1 MNYDAFA
8 GMCPG
13 KETMSRNKSNSDS
26 SALYRDLYSRSIYD
40 AYYLAQGL
48 LGGEVRSM
56 AAVEQAYR
64 RVKEKLEP
72 LTEAEQDNI
81 LLQQVA
87 EICREQA
94 DTATLEEESGADYI
108 AFMSMPLRS
117 RQVLVLADALHL
129 PDAIIAQIMH
139 SRKDRVVRALKEA
152 RADLAERAASALDR
166 HDTTEQILERNVRP
180 LTAEKVE
187 ALWMRLGGKSGEMA
201 DWQEPDM
208 RSTGRKIWPLVTALV
223 VSVLVLMGLVTLM
236 ASGYSLRSEDTPQ
249 NLEGALQLTTVAPAL
264 TRTPSTLTTTPVSEE
279 PTEAVVLTLGGDTV
293 LGGLPS
299 RVDRRDSFPKKTGN
313 ESTYPF
319 AGLLPVLSRD
329 DLTILNLECTL
340 TERNTP
346 VEGQEYPFKGRPDA
360 ANMLVA
366 GSVEMVSLENSHSMD
381 YGESGYADM
390 KSALETA
397 GVQWVDAANCITYD
411 TKAGVRIGV
420 AALKDPVTSENLA
433 DVIDELKK
441 KEADFIVLS
450 LHWGEELAEA
460 PSQEQQTLA
469 HEAIDLGADV
479 IMGHHSHVV
488 QPMEVYNKRPIFY
501 SLGNAVYG
509 GSTNPSDWDIALAR
523 LTLACRDGEVV
534 DLDWMAIPGCVS
546 GDEDDNDYQ
555 PQVYEP
561 GTAEAVRVYSKLGM
575 SHTQLA
581 GWKKLYDELYPKIEE
596 TSVPSAT
603 AAAND

>member
-1 MNYDAFA
+1 MAR
-8 GMCPG
+8 
-13 KETMSRNKSNSDS
+13 KRSNADNGT
-26 SALYRDLYSRSIYD
+26 LYRDLYSRSVYD

-48 LGGEVRSM
+48 LGGEARSL

-64 RVKEKLEP
+64 KVKEKLDP

-81 LLQQVA
+81 LLQQVT

-94 DTATLEEESGADYI
+94 DSATLEEESGADYI

-117 RQVLVLADALHL
+117 RLVLVLADVLHL
-129 PDAIIAQIMH
+129 PDDVIAQIMH
-139 SRKDRVVRALKEA
+139 SRQERVVRTLKEA
-152 RADLAERAASALDR
+152 RADLIETAASALDR
-166 HDTTEQILERNVRP
+166 HDTAAQILERNVHP
-180 LTAEKVE
+180 LTAEMVD
-187 ALWMRLGGKSGEMA
+187 ALWMRLGGKTGEMEE
-201 DWQEPDM
+201 WQEPDM
-208 RSTGRKIWPLVTALV
+208 HSTGRKTWPLVTTLVIALV
-223 VSVLVLMGLVTLM
+223 VLMGLVALM
-236 ASGYSLRSEDTPQ
+236 ASGYSLQ
-249 NLEGALQLTTVAPAL
+249 NQDMPGSPENSLQLLTTTPAMS
-264 TRTPSTLTTTPVSEE
+264 RTPSTLTTTPVSDE

-299 RVDRRDSFPKKTGN
+299 RVNRRDSFPQTTGN

-329 DLTILNLECTL
+329 DLSILNLECTL

-346 VEGQEYPFKGRPDA
+346 VDGQEYPFKGRPDA
-360 ANMLVA
+360 TNMLVA

-381 YGESGYADM
+381 YGEAGYADM
-390 KSALETA
+390 KTALETA
-397 GVQWVDAANCITYD
+397 GVQWVDAANCAVYD
-411 TKAGVRIGV
+411 TNAGVRIGV
-420 AALKDPVTSENLA
+420 AALQDPVTSENLA
-433 DVIDELKK
+433 EVINALKQ

-523 LTLACRDGEVV
+523 ITLACRDGEVV
-534 DLDWMAIPGCVS
+534 DMEWMAIPGCVS
-546 GDEDDNDYQ
+546 GDSDDNDYQ

-596 TSVPSAT
+596 TPSSTT
-603 AAAND
+603 AAASND